1 MENRQIADIFT
12 EIADIL
18 DINGDNPF
26 RIRSYRNAAR
36 AVGDMSENIAAMA
49 REGKDLEQI
58 PGIGKSIAEKIKEI
72 VSTGKL
78 RFLNELRAGLP
89 RGLPELL
96 KIEGLGPRK
105 VKLFYEKLKIDT
117 VDKLE
122 AAAKAGKLHEL
133 FRMGDK
139 SEENL
144 IKAIARYRTGQG
156 RFKLSVA
163 FDYAESI
170 INYLKKSKGVKV
182 IEAAGSLRR
191 RKETIGDLDILAIC
205 AGGTDIM
212 DRFVGYDGIEEV
224 PAKGTTKSSARLACG
239 IQVDV
244 RVLPKESFGSALQ
257 YFTGSKE
264 HNIALR
270 TRAVERKLKISE
282 YGVFRGA
289 RCVAGKSE
297 EEVYAAVG
305 LPVIPPE
312 LRENHGE
319 IEAAEKGKLPDLIEL
334 KDIRGDLQMHTT
346 ATDGKASI
354 LDMASKARELGY
366 EYIAITEHSKAVKV
380 ARGLDEKK
388 LAKHLKA
395 IEKIQDKIPG
405 VRILKGIEVDI
416 LPDGSLDL
424 NDGIL
429 KECDVVIGAIH
440 YRFNLSEKE
449 MTKRIIRGISNP
461 CVNIFGHPTGRLVL
475 ERPSYEVNIEELVRA
490 AKDHGVALEIN
501 AHPDRLDL
509 RDIHVRLARDQGVM
523 LVISTD
529 AHSTQNLEF
538 MRYGV
543 FTARRGWA
551 EAKDVINTYPLQ
563 KLLKILKRS

>member
-18 DINGDNPF
+18 DIKGDNPF

-36 AVGDMSENIAAMA
+36 SVGDMSENVAAMV

-58 PGIGKSIAEKIKEI
+58 PGIGASIAEKIKKI
-72 VSTGKL
+72 VSTGRL
-78 RFLNELRAGLP
+78 EFLDELRAGLP
-89 RGLPELL
+89 RGLTELL
-96 KIEGLGPRK
+96 KIEGLGPKK
-105 VKLFYEKLKIDT
+105 VKLFYDNLKIDT

-122 AAAKAGKLHEL
+122 AAAREGELREL
-133 FRMGDK
+133 FRMGDR

-163 FDYAESI
+163 FEYAQSI
-170 INYLKKSKGVKV
+170 INYLKKSEGVRA
-182 IEAAGSLRR
+182 IEVAGSLRR
-191 RKETIGDLDILAIC
+191 RKETAGDLDILAIC
-205 AGGTDIM
+205 AEGTDIM
-212 DRFVGYDGIEEV
+212 DRFVGYDGIKEV
-224 PAKGTTKSSARLACG
+224 LAKGTTKSSARLACG
-239 IQVDV
+239 LQVDV
-244 RVLPKESFGSALQ
+244 RVLPKESFGAALQ

-282 YGVFRGA
+282 YGVFKGE
-289 RCVAGKSE
+289 RCLAGKSE

-305 LPVIPPE
+305 LPLIPPE

-319 IEAAEKGKLPDLIEL
+319 IEAAETGKVPKLVEL
-334 KDIRGDLQMHTT
+334 SDVRGDLQMHTT
-346 ATDGKASI
+346 ATDGKESV
-354 LDMASKARELGY
+354 LDMALKARELGY

-380 ARGLDEKK
+380 ARGLDEKR

-395 IEKIQDKIPG
+395 IEKIQEKITG
-405 VRILKGIEVDI
+405 LRILKGVEVDI

-424 NDGIL
+424 DDAIL

-449 MTKRIIRGISNP
+449 MTRRIIRGISNRH
-461 CVNIFGHPTGRLVL
+461 VNIFGHPTGRLIL
-475 ERPSYEVNIEELVRA
+475 ERPSYEVDIEELVRA
-490 AKDHGVALEIN
+490 AKNRGVALEIN

-509 RDIHVRLARDQGVM
+509 RDVHVRLARDQGVK

-529 AHSTQNLEF
+529 AHSIQNLEF

-551 EAKDVINTYPLQ
+551 EANDVLNTLPLD
-563 KLLKILKRS
+563 KLLRALKK

>member
-1 MENRQIADIFT
+1 M
-12 EIADIL
+12 
-18 DINGDNPF
+18 
-26 RIRSYRNAAR
+26 
-36 AVGDMSENIAAMA
+36 
-49 REGKDLEQI
+49 
-58 PGIGKSIAEKIKEI
+58 
-72 VSTGKL
+72 
-78 RFLNELRAGLP
+78 
-89 RGLPELL
+89 
-96 KIEGLGPRK
+96 
-105 VKLFYEKLKIDT
+105 
-117 VDKLE
+117 
-122 AAAKAGKLHEL
+122 
-133 FRMGDK
+133 
-139 SEENL
+139 
-144 IKAIARYRTGQG
+144 
-156 RFKLSVA
+156 
-163 FDYAESI
+163 
-170 INYLKKSKGVKV
+170 
-182 IEAAGSLRR
+182 
-191 RKETIGDLDILAIC
+191 
-205 AGGTDIM
+205 
-212 DRFVGYDGIEEV
+212 
-224 PAKGTTKSSARLACG
+224 
-239 IQVDV
+239 
-244 RVLPKESFGSALQ
+244 
-257 YFTGSKE
+257 
-264 HNIALR
+264 
-270 TRAVERKLKISE
+270 ERKLKISE

>member
-1 MENRQIADIFT
+1 MENRQIADVFT

-18 DINGDNPF
+18 DIKGDNPF

-36 AVGDMSENIAAMA
+36 AVGDMSENVAALA
-49 REGKDLEQI
+49 REGKDLERI
-58 PGIGKSIAEKIKEI
+58 PGIGASIAEKIKEM
-72 VSTGKL
+72 VATGKL
-78 RFLNELRAGLP
+78 KFLDELRSGLP
-89 RGLPELL
+89 KGLPELL
-96 KIEGLGPRK
+96 KIEGMGPKK
-105 VKLFYEKLKIDT
+105 VRLFYEQLKIDG

-122 AAAKAGKLHEL
+122 AAAKAGKLRDL

-139 SEENL
+139 SQENL
-144 IKAIARYRTGQG
+144 IRALARYRAGQG

-170 INYLKKSKGVKV
+170 IGYLKKSRGVKA
-182 IEAAGSLRR
+182 IEVAGSLRR
-191 RKETIGDLDILAIC
+191 RKETIGDLDVLAIC
-205 AGGTDIM
+205 GDGSDIM
-212 DRFVGYDGIEEV
+212 ERFVAYDGIEEV
-224 PAKGTTKSSARLACG
+224 LAKGATKSSARLSCG

-244 RVLPKESFGSALQ
+244 RVLSKESFGAALQ

-270 TRAVERKLKISE
+270 TRAVERKLKINE
-282 YGVFRGA
+282 YGVFRGGK
-289 RCVAGKSE
+289 RIAGKSE

-305 LPVIPPE
+305 LPVMPPE
-312 LRENHGE
+312 IRENHGE
-319 IEAAEKGKLPDLIEL
+319 IEAAEKGELPRLIEL
-334 KDIRGDLQMHTT
+334 GDIRGDLQMHTT

-354 LDMASKARELGY
+354 EEMALKAKGMGY
-366 EYIAITEHSKAVKV
+366 EYVAITDHSKAVRV
-380 ARGLDEKK
+380 AHGLDEKG
-388 LAKHLKA
+388 LARHLKA
-395 IEKIQDKIPG
+395 IEKAQSKVPG
-405 VRILKGIEVDI
+405 ICILKGIEVDI

-424 NDGIL
+424 DDAIL

-440 YRFNLSEKE
+440 YRFNLSERE
-449 MTKRIIRGISNP
+449 MTERIVKGISNRY
-461 CVNIFGHPTGRLVL
+461 VNVFGHPTGRLIL
-475 ERPSYEVNIEELVRA
+475 ERPPYEVNVEELVKA
-490 AKDHGVALEIN
+490 ARDYGVALEIN

-509 RDIHVRLARDQGVM
+509 KDIHVRLARDRGAR

-529 AHSTQNLEF
+529 SHSPQNLEF

-563 KLLKILKRS
+563 KLLKALER

>member
-1 MENRQIADIFT
+1 MENRQIADVFD

-18 DINGDNPF
+18 DIKGDNPF

-36 AVGDMSENIAAMA
+36 AVGDMSENVAGMA

-58 PGIGKSIAEKIKEI
+58 PGIGASIAEKIKEI

-78 RFLNELRAGLP
+78 KFLDELRAELP
-89 RGLPELL
+89 KGLPELL
-96 KIEGLGPRK
+96 KIEGMGPKK
-105 VKLFYEKLKIDT
+105 VKLFYEKLNIDG

-122 AAAKAGKLHEL
+122 AAARAGKLSGL

-144 IKAIARYRTGQG
+144 VKALARYRAGQG

-170 INYLKKSKGVKV
+170 IKYLKKSKGVKA
-182 IEAAGSLRR
+182 IEVAGSLRR

-205 AGGTDIM
+205 GEGSDIM
-212 DRFVGYDGIEEV
+212 DRFVAYDGIEQV
-224 PAKGTTKSSARLACG
+224 LAKGTTKSSARLSCG

-244 RVLPKESFGSALQ
+244 RVLPQENFGSALQ

-270 TRAVERKLKISE
+270 TRAIERKLKSSE
-282 YGVFRGA
+282 YGVFRGK
-289 RCVAGKSE
+289 RRIAGKSE
-297 EEVYAAVG
+297 EEVYAAMG
-305 LPVIPPE
+305 LPVMPPE
-312 LRENHGE
+312 IRENHGE
-319 IEAAEKGKLPDLIEL
+319 IEAAENGTLPRLIEL
-334 KDIRGDLQMHTT
+334 DDVRGDLQMHTT
-346 ATDGKASI
+346 ATDGNSSIEEMALKAKE
-354 LDMASKARELGY
+354 MGY
-366 EYIAITEHSKAVKV
+366 EYIAITDHSKAVRV
-380 ARGLDEKK
+380 AHGLDEKG

-395 IEKIQDKIPG
+395 IEKAQSKVPG
-405 VRILKGIEVDI
+405 IRILKGIEVDI

-424 NDGIL
+424 DDAIL
-429 KECDVVIGAIH
+429 KECDVVIGAVH

-449 MTKRIIRGISNP
+449 MTERIVKGISNR
-461 CVNIFGHPTGRLVL
+461 CVNVFGHPTGRLIL
-475 ERPSYEVNIEELVRA
+475 ERPPYEVNVEALVKA
-490 AKDHGVALEIN
+490 ALDYGVVLEIN

-509 RDIHVRLARDQGVM
+509 KDIHVRLARDRGVK

-529 AHSTQNLEF
+529 SHSPQNLEF

-543 FTARRGWA
+543 FTARRGWV
-551 EAKDVINTYPLQ
+551 EAKDVVNTYPLQ
-563 KLLKILKRS
+563 RLLKALKR

>member
-1 MENRQIADIFT
+1 MENRQIADVFT

-18 DINGDNPF
+18 DIKGDNPF

-36 AVGDMSENIAAMA
+36 AVGDMSENVAAMV
-49 REGKDLEQI
+49 REGKDIEQI
-58 PGIGKSIAEKIKEI
+58 PGIGASIAEKIKEI
-72 VSTGKL
+72 VATGKL
-78 RFLNELRAGLP
+78 KFLDELRAELP
-89 RGLPELL
+89 KGLPELL
-96 KIEGLGPRK
+96 KIEGMGPKK
-105 VKLFYEKLKIDT
+105 VKLFYEKLKIDG

-122 AAAKAGKLHEL
+122 AAAKGGKLREL

-144 IKAIARYRTGQG
+144 IKALARYRAGQG

-170 INYLKKSKGVKV
+170 IRYLKKSKGVEA
-182 IEAAGSLRR
+182 IEVAGSLRR

-205 AGGTDIM
+205 GEASDIM
-212 DRFVGYDGIEEV
+212 DRFVAYDGIEEML
-224 PAKGTTKSSARLACG
+224 AKGTTKSSARLSCG

-244 RVLPKESFGSALQ
+244 RVLPGDSFGSALQ

-270 TRAVERKLKISE
+270 TMAVERKLKISE
-282 YGVFRGA
+282 YGVFRGN
-289 RCVAGKSE
+289 RRIAGESE
-297 EEVYAAVG
+297 EEVYATVG
-305 LPVIPPE
+305 LPVMPPE
-312 LRENHGE
+312 IRENHGE
-319 IEAAEKGKLPDLIEL
+319 IEAAEKGELPKLIEL
-334 KDIRGDLQMHTT
+334 RDIRGDLQMHTT

-354 LDMASKARELGY
+354 EEMALKAKGMGY
-366 EYIAITEHSKAVKV
+366 EYIAITDHSKAVRV
-380 ARGLDEKK
+380 AHGLDEKK

-395 IEKIQDKIPG
+395 IEKAQSKVPG
-405 VRILKGIEVDI
+405 IRILKGIEVDI

-424 NDGIL
+424 DDAIL
-429 KECDVVIGAIH
+429 KECDVVIGAVH

-449 MTKRIIRGISNP
+449 MTERIIRGISNR
-461 CVNIFGHPTGRLVL
+461 CVNIFGHPTGRLIL
-475 ERPSYEVNIEELVRA
+475 ERPGYAVNIEELVKA
-490 AKDHGVALEIN
+490 ARDYGVVLEIN

-509 RDIHVRLARDQGVM
+509 RDIHVRLARDRGVK

-529 AHSTQNLEF
+529 SHSPQNLEF

-551 EAKDVINTYPLQ
+551 EARDVINAYPLQ
-563 KLLKILKRS
+563 KLLRALKR

>member
-1 MENRQIADIFT
+1 MENMQIADVFT

-18 DINGDNPF
+18 DIKGDNPF

-36 AVGDMSENIAAMA
+36 AVGDMSENVAAMV
-49 REGKDLEQI
+49 REGKDIEQI
-58 PGIGKSIAEKIKEI
+58 PGIGASIAEKIKEI
-72 VSTGKL
+72 VATGKL
-78 RFLNELRAGLP
+78 KFLDELRAELP
-89 RGLPELL
+89 KGLPELL
-96 KIEGLGPRK
+96 KIEGMGPKK
-105 VKLFYEKLKIDT
+105 VKLFYEKLKIDG

-122 AAAKAGKLHEL
+122 AAAKGGKLREL

-144 IKAIARYRTGQG
+144 IKALARYRAGQG

-170 INYLKKSKGVKV
+170 IRYLKKSKGVEA
-182 IEAAGSLRR
+182 IEVAGSLRR

-205 AGGTDIM
+205 GEASDIM
-212 DRFVGYDGIEEV
+212 DRFVAYDGIEEML
-224 PAKGTTKSSARLACG
+224 AKGTTKSSARLSCG

-244 RVLPKESFGSALQ
+244 RVLPGDSFGSALQ

-270 TRAVERKLKISE
+270 TMAVERKLKISE
-282 YGVFRGA
+282 YGVFRGN
-289 RCVAGKSE
+289 RRIAGESE
-297 EEVYAAVG
+297 EEVYATVG
-305 LPVIPPE
+305 LPVMPPE
-312 LRENHGE
+312 IRENHGE
-319 IEAAEKGKLPDLIEL
+319 IEAAEKGELPKLIEL
-334 KDIRGDLQMHTT
+334 RDIRGDLQMHTT

-354 LDMASKARELGY
+354 EEMALKAKGMGY
-366 EYIAITEHSKAVKV
+366 EYIAITDHSKAVRV
-380 ARGLDEKK
+380 AHGLDEKK

-395 IEKIQDKIPG
+395 IEKAQSKVPG
-405 VRILKGIEVDI
+405 IRILKGIEVDI

-424 NDGIL
+424 DDAIL
-429 KECDVVIGAIH
+429 KECDVVIGAVH

-449 MTKRIIRGISNP
+449 MTERIIRGISNR
-461 CVNIFGHPTGRLVL
+461 CVNIFGHPTGRLIL
-475 ERPSYEVNIEELVRA
+475 ERPGYAVNIEELVKA
-490 AKDHGVALEIN
+490 ARDYGVVLEIN

-509 RDIHVRLARDQGVM
+509 RDIHVRLARDRGVK

-529 AHSTQNLEF
+529 SHSPQNLEF

-551 EAKDVINTYPLQ
+551 EARDVINAYPLQ
-563 KLLKILKRS
+563 KLLRALKR